1 MERYPSR
8 LFHPDAVRALSG
20 TAGLL
25 LRKAA
30 AWFAGL
36 VLCSAAAAS
45 PVVVVIPLNGAVGPA
60 SADFVVRA
68 LARAAD
74 ERAQLAVLE
83 IDTPGGLDQ
92 SMRSIIK
99 AILASPVPVAAFIAP
114 GGARAASAG
123 TYIVYASHI
132 AAMAPGTNLGAA
144 TPIRIGA
151 GGSAEPEPGQAKTD
165 TGASASAGM
174 NAASTE
180 TTKQVQDAAA
190 YIRGLAQLRGRNV
203 QWAERAVREAVSLS
217 ASEALAQ
224 NVIDLNASDVPDL
237 LAKLNG
243 RHVHTITGDR
253 VLATSGAV
261 VMTIQPDW
269 RSRFLA
275 TITDPSVAL
284 ILITIGMYG
293 LFFEFANPGLA
304 LPGVAGAISLM
315 LGLFA
320 LQLLPVDFAG
330 LGLILLGIAFLVA
343 EIFLPTFGTLGF
355 GGIVAFAM
363 GALMLFRTDTPGYG
377 IPVALVVGLTIA
389 TALFVFV
396 VSSVALRAR
405 RRPVVSG
412 AEALLGSIG
421 EMLEDVAPSDS
432 GWARVHG
439 ERWRVCCHE
448 TPALLA
454 RGERVRVLG
463 RHGLML
469 SVARLDEIK
478 QGEK

>member
-30 AWFAGL
+30 ALFAGL
-36 VLCSAAAAS
+36 VLYSAAAAS

-68 LARAAD
+68 LARAAE

-144 TPIRIGA
+144 TPIRISA

-165 TGASASAGM
+165 TGASGPAGM

-284 ILITIGMYG
+284 ILITIGM
-293 LFFEFANPGLA
+293 
-304 LPGVAGAISLM
+304 
-315 LGLFA
+315 
-320 LQLLPVDFAG
+320 
-330 LGLILLGIAFLVA
+330 
-343 EIFLPTFGTLGF
+343 
-355 GGIVAFAM
+355 
-363 GALMLFRTDTPGYG
+363 
-377 IPVALVVGLTIA
+377 
-389 TALFVFV
+389 
-396 VSSVALRAR
+396 
-405 RRPVVSG
+405 
-412 AEALLGSIG
+412 
-421 EMLEDVAPSDS
+421 
-432 GWARVHG
+432 
-439 ERWRVCCHE
+439 
-448 TPALLA
+448 
-454 RGERVRVLG
+454 
-463 RHGLML
+463 
-469 SVARLDEIK
+469 
-478 QGEK
+478 